1 MSVYYTPKSKLMNDY
16 FTWISAVEGLAMR
29 TCDAYGRN
37 VELFIRFLGDGDDKK
52 GLRRLP
58 DANAKDIQAFIIS
71 LRRREL
77 KNATLANIVSALRSF
92 YGWMH
97 VEHDRPDNPALDVK
111 RPRPDKRLPV
121 VLTRE
126 EADLIRASEAP
137 SEGLTAKR
145 TDLQRLRD
153 RAIIELLYGGGLRRM
168 EIAALDAHDIDF
180 EKRCLRI
187 IGKRNKQ
194 RIVFFSEDAANAMLA
209 YLAVRPQDGDKAF
222 FLGRGRK
229 RLGLSVINH
238 IFKEH
243 AQIAGIA
250 RATPHVMR
258 HTFATNL
265 VENRMNINAIKEI
278 LGHSSLA
285 TTTIYLNVS
294 GENIREEF
302 EKAQTREHERRF
314 DTHSGS

>member
-1 MSVYYTPKSKLMNDY
+1 MSSQYIPKNKLMVDY
-16 FTWISAVEGLAMR
+16 FTWMSLLEGHSPR
-29 TCDAYGRN
+29 TCDAYAAS
-37 VELFIRFLGDGDDKK
+37 VDMFVAFLGKK
-52 GLRRLP
+52 GIYRLP
-58 DANAKDIQAFIIS
+58 IATTKDIEAFMMS

-77 KNATLANIVSALRSF
+77 KNSSIAHIVSALRSF
-92 YGWMH
+92 YSWRHRVHG
-97 VEHDRPDNPALDVK
+97 RPDNPALDVR

-126 EADLIRASEAP
+126 EADLIRTSEVP
-137 SEGLTAKR
+137 PEGITAKR

-153 RAIIELLYGGGLRRM
+153 RAILELLYGGGLRRM

-209 YLAVRPQDGDKAF
+209 YLQVRPEDGDKAF
-222 FLGRGRK
+222 FLGRGRQ
-229 RLGLSVINH
+229 RLGLSIINH

-243 AQIAGIA
+243 SRIAGIA

-302 EKAQTREHERRF
+302 EKAQGRMAQRCAAQNKA
-314 DTHSGS
+314 S